1 MSTPNA
7 KIYTVYFF
15 TIQAKNSAQ
24 DKIISTFDFFKNEY
38 IEKKIDFSQPIELGA
53 NRFQLRNICL
63 LKKNEIGGA
72 LTRLREDVP
81 PIGSSAQSEE
91 REIELEDDESFLEK
105 SHFVI
110 SKESNGQELI
120 SFQYAIEAGT
130 VNTLGKLL
138 KQLIV
143 DTDEIEI
150 LEIFRQDAM
159 QRVMNGEI
167 RYIEYVI
174 AKPKKIEEYIAEDD
188 FTKNAL
194 ELMRNTNATRFY
206 GKIGTGKKGGLQQ
219 WVKEKINGLLTQPE
233 TTKKLKVKLNEV
245 EMPIDILGDQLKG
258 RINVLIEKQQNRR
271 PETSKILHEISSC
284 KTSIDSTI
292 KAVIGR

>member
-63 LKKNEIGGA
+63 LKENEIGGA

-194 ELMRNTNATRFY
+194 ELMQNTNATRFY

-219 WVKEKINGLLTQPE
+219 WVKEKISGLLTQPE

-245 EMPIDILGDQLKG
+245 EMPIDILGDQLKV
-258 RINVLIEKQQNRR
+258 RIKVLIEKQQNRR

-292 KAVIGR
+292 KAVIER